1 MADQID
7 PYRAYSFKLDI
18 AGVTEGHFTECSNL
32 GIRVTPIAYREA
44 GGNQVVRHIPG
55 PVQYA
60 EVTLRY
66 GLTASHQLW
75 DWMQSALNGRVERK
89 NASIV
94 LLDSSGASEVMR
106 WNLVDA
112 WPVEWRSAGFDA
124 MSREIAIESITLV
137 FDSLERA

>member
-1 MADQID
+1 MAEQID

-18 AGVTEGHFTECSNL
+18 GGITEGHFTECSNL
-32 GIRVTPIAYREA
+32 GIRVTPIEYREA

-66 GLTASHQLW
+66 GLTSSRQLW
-75 DWMQSALNGRVERK
+75 EWMLSAVNGRVERK

-112 WPVEWRSAGFDA
+112 WPAEWRSAGFDA
-124 MSREIAIESITLV
+124 LSREIAIESITLV